1 MSEDQKI
8 SYSALP
14 SMKAPI
20 DRSRQLHTNQVLRPF
35 YDIRA
40 GEYYRMYFE
49 LARGVSIP
57 PGELIYHG
65 NWSSDGLVRYA
76 DEPGSYFEGKF
87 KGTAVVW
94 EGLRQED
101 AGIAEVS
108 VDGKKVAEVDQ
119 YGYTGVYVPR
129 LDQREV
135 PFRWSLSN
143 LKAGEHT
150 IKVKITPNKNPAS
163 NGTKINVR
171 RLVAYH

>member
-8 SYSALP
+8 SYSASP

-35 YDIRA
+35 YDIKE

-49 LARGVSIP
+49 SARSMFIL
-57 PGELIYHG
+57 PGELVFHG

-76 DEPGSYFEGKF
+76 QEPGSHFEGKF
-87 KGTAVVW
+87 KGTLVVW
-94 EGLRQED
+94 EGLRWED

-108 VDGKKVAEVDQ
+108 IDGKKVAEADQ

-135 PFRWSLSN
+135 SFRWSLSG
-143 LKAGEHT
+143 LKGGEHT
-150 IKVKITPNKNPAS
+150 IKVTILPNKNPAS
-163 NGTKINVR
+163 HGTKINVI
-171 RLVAYH
+171 RLVAYP